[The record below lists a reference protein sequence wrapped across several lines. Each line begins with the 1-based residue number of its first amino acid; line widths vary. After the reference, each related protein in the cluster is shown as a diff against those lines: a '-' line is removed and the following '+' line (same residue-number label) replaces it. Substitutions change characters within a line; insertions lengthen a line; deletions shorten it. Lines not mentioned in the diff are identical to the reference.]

1 MPIVIGLVLAQ
12 DPPQMA
18 LIPDQGAV
26 QELAAASADPA
37 FGDRVHAGRPDVAE
51 HGPDPGIGRD
61 CVEYD
66 GEVRPAVADHE
77 LDPVCLV
84 AEIQEEVAD
93 LLCGPLPGWMQ
104 SDPEDA
110 DTPAGVLYNGQD
122 IGL

>member
-1 MPIVIGLVLAQ
+1 
-12 DPPQMA
+12 MA

-37 FGDRVHAGRPDVAE
+37 FGDRVHAGRPDVTE
-51 HGPDPGIGRD
+51 HGPDPGIGKD

-104 SDPEDA
+104 SGSGPYFV
-110 DTPAGVLYNGQD
+110 TVTSPAGRIPGNPYRSGSLRDLTGVSRK
-122 IGL
+122 